1 MKTIRLVI
9 ALTLL
14 PSLAQ
19 SDIVLSGQAK
29 MGLRHESGKTFAAAG
44 TRVTAQ
50 FSRTTDGGLEYGA
63 IIDLDQTATGLGAV
77 FDGDDP
83 RAQVYISG
91 GHHSLTLGKGTES
104 ASQSLFD

>member
-1 MKTIRLVI
+1 MKTIRLAI
-9 ALTLL
+9 ALILL
-14 PSLAQ
+14 PSLGQ
-19 SDIVLSGQAK
+19 SEIVLSGQAK

-63 IIDLDQTATGLGAV
+63 IIDLDQTATGLDSV
-77 FDGDDP
+77 FDSDDP

-91 GHHSLTLGKGTES
+91 GNHSLTMGKGT
-104 ASQSLFD
+104 ATATDSLFD

>member
-1 MKTIRLVI
+1 MKTIPLVI
-9 ALTLL
+9 ALGLL
-14 PSLAQ
+14 PSLA
-19 SDIVLSGQAK
+19 SAEILLRGQAK
-29 MGLRHESGKTFAAAG
+29 MGLRHESGETFAAAG

-63 IIDLDQTATGLGAV
+63 IIDLDQTATGLDSA

-91 GHHSLTLGKGTES
+91 GNHSLTVGKGTES